1 MVLVEWQFKS
11 RFVLPFLIHL
21 LLLPLEKEVSVFMGG
36 ANIVWFPLN
45 IWPSSEY
52 LASMYPEK
60 QKAQIV
66 ENLIIVFFKST
77 PRHK

>member
-1 MVLVEWQFKS
+1 MAIQVKICLAISHTSAAFTFRKGG
-11 RFVLPFLIHL
+11 F
-21 LLLPLEKEVSVFMGG
+21 SVYGG